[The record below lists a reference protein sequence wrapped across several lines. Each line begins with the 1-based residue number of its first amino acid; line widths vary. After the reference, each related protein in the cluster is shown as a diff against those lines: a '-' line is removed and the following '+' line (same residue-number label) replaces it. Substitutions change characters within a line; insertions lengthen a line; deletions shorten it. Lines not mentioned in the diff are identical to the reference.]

1 MGLGTKRSG
10 EFSFGIKSHIYF
22 GFFIRFALIMYGE
35 HHDKTH
41 ALKYTDVD
49 YHVFTD
55 AAREVVQGGSPFNR
69 HTYRYTPFLAFLLV
83 PNVKYHFLFGKF
95 LFSLI
100 DCVCSKIIYDILI
113 YEGHSKKRSIMS
125 ALMWLYNPLV
135 IGISTRGSADSIAAA
150 LILVLLYFLKIRLPV
165 LSGITLGIA
174 IHFKLYPIIYI
185 LPIYISFTARPEI
198 SSVMKKFSPNLN
210 KIRFLIGT
218 FSSFIVFTGIAY
230 VLYEDQYIDESFLY
244 HFSRVDIKHNFSV
257 YFYLLYLCAENFP
270 TYLSVAAFVPQ
281 ATLMFVLGLKY
292 SSNRDLAFAMF
303 TQTAAFVTFNKVVT
317 SQYFVWYLVL
327 LPLVSTRLNFS
338 LRKTLFLLSLWLGAQ
353 ASWLLPAYLL
363 EFHAVNTFVPLW
375 LESIA
380 FFCCNTGIL
389 MAFISGYTKSLT
401 AYHQTRKIR

>member
-10 EFSFGIKSHIYF
+10 EFRFGIKSHIYF

-83 PNVKYHFLFGKF
+83 PNIV
-95 LFSLI
+95 
-100 DCVCSKIIYDILI
+100 CVQRLYYDILI

-198 SSVMKKFSPNLN
+198 SS
-210 KIRFLIGT
+210 FLPELR
-218 FSSFIVFTGIAY
+218 Y